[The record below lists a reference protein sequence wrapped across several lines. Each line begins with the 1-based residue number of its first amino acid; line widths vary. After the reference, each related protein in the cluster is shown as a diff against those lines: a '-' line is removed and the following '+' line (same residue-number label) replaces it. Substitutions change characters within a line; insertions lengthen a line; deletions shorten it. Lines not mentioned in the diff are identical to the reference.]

1 LNSIKQ
7 APPRFGQESLPLI
20 IANIT
25 KENFMFYE
33 LTVVQFSKALNNLNA
48 ILDKGAAYA
57 ESKKFDVS
65 VLLNSR
71 LAPDQFNLI
80 RQVQIACDTAK
91 LGVARLTGKVD
102 SAPVHPDTETTLAEL
117 KARIQS
123 VLDYLAS
130 VNPEDFEGAAERHIS
145 QPRWEGKYLTG
156 TEFAIQHA
164 IPNIY
169 FHVTTA
175 YAILRHNGVDVG
187 KKDYLGSMPYKS

>member
-1 LNSIKQ
+1 
-7 APPRFGQESLPLI
+7 
-20 IANIT
+20 
-25 KENFMFYE
+25 MFYE
-33 LTVVQFSKALNNLNA
+33 LTVVQFSKALSNLSA

-57 ESKKFDVS
+57 EVKKFDVA

-71 LAPDQFNLI
+71 LAADQFNLI

-91 LGVARLTGKVD
+91 LGVARLTGTVE
-102 SAPVHPDTETTLAEL
+102 SAPVHADTETTLAEL

-123 VLDYLAS
+123 VQEYLAGFK
-130 VNPEDFEGAAERHIS
+130 PEDFAGTAERHIS

-169 FHVTTA
+169 FHITTA

-187 KKDYLGSMPYKS
+187 KKDFLGSMPYKS